1 MLVEKKI
8 ICFLLIL
15 LLTSILTGQEITA
28 IDSKELQKT
37 VITSHMEAEIQPGKN
52 LIYCSTFQLAW
63 NDFRDSFS
71 MHLSD
76 EPDVVKMLDKKLS
89 TKQDISEDCYVALAG
104 LWKDIFEKIN
114 KELTTKFKEEAWFLE
129 ESRVLEDRFSEEAF
143 LAYAFLYKNLI
154 FQDEFEGLDVP
165 IYFQSNVESVKVKAF
180 GIKDFSPDKE
190 KHQNF
195 GKQVSVLFYDF
206 GKTGFNF
213 IIKLTSNSPD
223 DEIILAKIEPKKT
236 LLETIKSVNECIK
249 NTKPRGL
256 GHGDVLKI
264 PKLDYDIG
272 HQYSDIERY
281 LAMWVDGPAKA
292 YQRIRFKFNEK
303 GTIVKSEAAVG
314 VEFEEIVTHFL
325 NFDRPFLIYL
335 KQKDAKYP
343 YFAMWIDNSELML
356 KQ

>member
-76 EPDVVKMLDKKLS
+76 EPEVIESLDKKLFS
-89 TKQDISEDCYVALAG
+89 KEDISEDCYVAMTG
-104 LWKDIFEKIN
+104 QGKEIVERIN
-114 KELTTKFKEEAWFLE
+114 KALKEKFKGEAWLLE
-129 ESRVLEDRFSEEAF
+129 KSHVFENHPDPLF

-154 FQDEFEGLDVP
+154 FQEEFEGLNEP
-165 IYFQSNVESVKVKAF
+165 IYFQSNGEPVKVKAF
-180 GIKDFSPDKE
+180 GIKEFSPDKE
-190 KHQNF
+190 KHQNL
-195 GKQVSVLFYDF
+195 GKQVSILYYDF

-213 IIKLTSNSPD
+213 IIKLTSKSPD
-223 DEIILAKIEPKKT
+223 DEIILAKIESKKT

>member
-8 ICFLLIL
+8 IYFLLIL
-15 LLTSILTGQEITA
+15 LMTSILTGQVVMK

-37 VITSHMEAEIQPGKN
+37 VITPHMEAEIQQGQN
-52 LIYCSTFQLAW
+52 IIYCSTFQLAW

-71 MHLSD
+71 MYLSD
-76 EPDVVKMLDKKLS
+76 EPEVIELLDKKLS
-89 TKQDISEDCYVALAG
+89 SKEDISEDCYVAMTG
-104 LWKDIFEKIN
+104 QGKEIVERIN
-114 KELTTKFKEEAWFLE
+114 EALKEKFKDEAWLLE
-129 ESRVLEDRFSEEAF
+129 ESHIFENHPDPSF

-154 FQDEFEGLDVP
+154 FQEEFEGLDEP
-165 IYFQSNVESVKVKAF
+165 IYFQSNGESVKVKAF
-180 GIKDFSPDKE
+180 GIKEFSPDKE

-213 IIKLTSNSPD
+213 IIKLTSNLPD
-223 DEIILAKIEPKKT
+223 DEIIPAKIEPKET

-249 NTKPRGL
+249 NANPRGL

-272 HQYSDIERY
+272 HSYPDIEKY
-281 LAMWVDGPAKA
+281 LGILAEGPAKA
-292 YQRIRFKFNEK
+292 YQGIRFKLNEK
-303 GTIVKSEAAVG
+303 GAIIKSEAILLMEG
-314 VEFEEIVTHFL
+314 EIRSFV
-325 NFDRPFLIYL
+325 FDRPFLIYL

-343 YFAMWIDNSELML
+343 YFAMWIDNTELML